1 MLDNIFVLFESE
13 TQIDLFKNFIN
24 ICHPKM
30 KLLLEK
36 EQNKCL
42 HFLDVK
48 VVRADNVFIMS
59 VYRKPTTAVYTQ
71 FR

>member
-1 MLDNIFVLFESE
+1 
-13 TQIDLFKNFIN
+13 
-24 ICHPKM
+24 M

-48 VVRADNVFIMS
+48 VVRADNVFNMS
-59 VYRKPTTAVYTQ
+59 VYRKPTSGVYTQ